1 MPIDGGIVV
10 GYLTAYLLKGG
21 KRLADRT
28 FEALLDRLVDRV
40 QERLG
45 PRPVST
51 LERKPGDTANEALV
65 QDEIDEAMR
74 TDPSFAAELTRLIE
88 SLERNG
94 TLPGRPRPL
103 RLHLVDARSGIRR
116 SGLRGHAAGHRP
128 GGCRL
133 LHRLRRR
140 RGRGDRTLDGQ
151 TPAPRTLVTA
161 RARADEVLALRAGG
175 GSRYAPRAAS
185 GRLGPGRAVS
195 GSRGGAGFAR
205 QVSAPSP
212 SSTTST
218 TVIANRLRIVA
229 LRATLAGTTVRI
241 SA

>member
-88 SLERNG
+88 SLERRGGRQFVNQVYAQNNVQVIGRGLAVGGDFTYAPPPPDPSDISDAPLWVKAFLVLG
-94 TLPGRPRPL
+94 TALCLAGLALFGYTLFTHDPEFGDPDFGDTPPGIGRAAVVFFIGFVVVGVAAIGRSMAKRPRREPW
-103 RLHLVDARSGIRR
+103 
-116 SGLRGHAAGHRP
+116 
-128 GGCRL
+128 
-133 LHRLRRR
+133 
-140 RGRGDRTLDGQ
+140 
-151 TPAPRTLVTA
+151 
-161 RARADEVLALRAGG
+161 
-175 GSRYAPRAAS
+175 
-185 GRLGPGRAVS
+185 
-195 GSRGGAGFAR
+195 
-205 QVSAPSP
+205 
-212 SSTTST
+212 
-218 TVIANRLRIVA
+218 
-229 LRATLAGTTVRI
+229 
-241 SA
+241 